1 VSGKDFS
8 YSKEVW
14 MKKGLCLVI
23 CLFCLFGFAVPAK
36 AVDIPYQDLNGD
48 WEGNL
53 KLTDSSIDLGK
64 LAEVPTALPSEA
76 PSEVPTD
83 SLGEGCDQLMASMGP
98 ALKEI
103 FTQLAAGV
111 PVTVNLAFDSP
122 TSGQLS
128 FTKMD
133 LKMPEGTS
141 SSDTSSPIP
150 FQYNNGRL
158 TSDQP
163 SAGIRNTLDGTI
175 SPVSGGYQ
183 LSATM
188 RVESLDSKPPW
199 YMNFSLDVSRTVEGA
214 ADSCSGS
221 INWLDAIQPG
231 EVLRPV
237 AVYTDGK
244 NSFTPKSQE
253 FRINGI
259 VKRAIL
265 WDGSEIKVE
274 LQFTCPHG
282 KSYTVSRTLLPADP
296 TTIADFGSDTEVQ
309 IQEIQNIKISRFHD
323 GVWVSVT
330 DGQLQVGDRISAGS
344 SGGSILLDKTF
355 GVNTDT
361 LFQFKPNTELQ
372 VVKPAS
378 PAEWLAARTGGQT
391 FFDLYKGTLRIIGSV
406 FGVKTAQVV
415 TVNSQTDWA
424 VEVGIDDT
432 RVTVFEGM
440 VLVGLE
446 AGGSP
451 LEVAAGSSVSATGE
465 NLGSLQPF
473 DSASELAGWNAIPGV
488 TSSPLSPSPSTTL
501 PPSATPPTVASP
513 SATAPPIPQPT
524 GSGTFLGLSTQWWI
538 IGGAGLG
545 VLLLAILVLVLV
557 ARSGKRKTQLTAAP
571 YASSPSAQVPITPC
585 PQCRYPIPPDQRF
598 CGNCGADKTI
608 SQAPAAI
615 QAALPSDKCP
625 NCGVET
631 VPGGRFCENCG
642 ADLTTPTVIPV
653 SPAAEAHV
661 CPSCGAALISGSTFC
676 GVCGK
681 SVPGS

>member
-1 VSGKDFS
+1 MANEIEGHLDRVPGKDFP
-8 YSKEVW
+8 YSKEGL
-14 MKKGLCLVI
+14 MKKGLCLAI
-23 CLFCLFGFAVPAK
+23 CVFCLLGFAVPTE
-36 AVDIPYQDLNGD
+36 AVEIPYQDLNGD

-53 KLTDSSIDLGK
+53 KLTDSTIDFAK
-64 LAEVPTALPSEA
+64 LAEVPTALPSGL
-76 PSEVPTD
+76 PTD
-83 SLGEGCDQLMASMGP
+83 SLGEGCDQLIASMGP
-98 ALKEI
+98 ALKEM

-150 FQYNNGRL
+150 FQYDNGRI
-158 TSDQP
+158 TADQ
-163 SAGIRNTLDGTI
+163 SGAGVRNTLDGTV
-175 SPVSGGYQ
+175 SPASGGYQ

-188 RVESLDSKPPW
+188 RTESLDSKSPW
-199 YMNFSLDVSRTVEGA
+199 FMNFSLDVSRAVEGT

-221 INWLDAIQPG
+221 ITWLDAIQPG

-253 FRINGI
+253 FRINGV

-282 KSYTVSRTLLPADP
+282 QSYTVPRTLLPSDP
-296 TTIADFGSDTEVQ
+296 TTIAAFGSDTEVQ
-309 IQEIQNIKISRFHD
+309 IQEIQNVKVSRFQD

-330 DGQLQVGDRISAGS
+330 VGQLQVGDRISAGS

-355 GVNTDT
+355 GLNTET
-361 LFQFKPNTELQ
+361 LFQFKPNTEIQ
-372 VVKPAS
+372 VVQPAS
-378 PAEWLAARTGGQT
+378 PQEWLAARTYVGNA

-432 RVTVFEGM
+432 RVTVFEGK

-446 AGGSP
+446 AGGNP
-451 LEVAAGSSVSATGE
+451 LEVVAGSSVSATGE
-465 NLGSLQPF
+465 NLGSLQPL
-473 DSASELAGWNAIPGV
+473 DLASELAGWNAIPGV
-488 TSSPLSPSPSTTL
+488 TSSPPSHSPPTAL
-501 PPSATPPTVASP
+501 PPSATPPTGISP
-513 SATAPPIPQPT
+513 TATALPTPQPT
-524 GSGTFLGLSTQWWI
+524 
-538 IGGAGLG
+538 
-545 VLLLAILVLVLV
+545 
-557 ARSGKRKTQLTAAP
+557 
-571 YASSPSAQVPITPC
+571 SS
-585 PQCRYPIPPDQRF
+585 
-598 CGNCGADKTI
+598 
-608 SQAPAAI
+608 
-615 QAALPSDKCP
+615 
-625 NCGVET
+625 
-631 VPGGRFCENCG
+631 
-642 ADLTTPTVIPV
+642 
-653 SPAAEAHV
+653 
-661 CPSCGAALISGSTFC
+661 
-676 GVCGK
+676 
-681 SVPGS
+681 